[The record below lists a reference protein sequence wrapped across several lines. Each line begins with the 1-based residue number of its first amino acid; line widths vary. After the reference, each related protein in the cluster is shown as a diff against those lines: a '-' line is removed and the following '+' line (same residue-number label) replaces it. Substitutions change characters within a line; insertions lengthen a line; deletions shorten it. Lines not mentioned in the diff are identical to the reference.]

1 MSFLWLCWFLYDW
14 DIGEDTDDSG
24 DVLLVWGL
32 CRYWKTQQ
40 CTQDCVLWDLGN
52 IHTGEDGMND
62 ETDVS
67 ISLSKVGSYLEG
79 N

>member
-1 MSFLWLCWFLYDW
+1 M
-14 DIGEDTDDSG
+14 
-24 DVLLVWGL
+24 
-32 CRYWKTQQ
+32 
-40 CTQDCVLWDLGN
+40 LWDLGN